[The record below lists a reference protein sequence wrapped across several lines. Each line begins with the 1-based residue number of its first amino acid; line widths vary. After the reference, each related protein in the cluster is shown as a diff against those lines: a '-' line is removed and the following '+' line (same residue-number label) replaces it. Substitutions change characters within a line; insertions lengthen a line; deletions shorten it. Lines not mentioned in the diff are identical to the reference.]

1 MLMNGGVAVV
11 VGSGAGIGR
20 EIALRMGAEGADVVL
35 AGRSTAEMEEVAG
48 LLRAGGRRALVVPV
62 DLTDPSS
69 ITAAAD
75 RTLAEFGRVDA
86 LVANSGVAGPTKPLT
101 EVTLDEWDETFAVNV
116 TGTFLCAKAFLP
128 AMLESGSG
136 SVVVIGSMTG
146 KRPLLHRSPY
156 AASKM
161 ALVGLVRTLAAEVGP
176 SGVRVNLVSPGGVEG
191 PRLDRVIAGQAQ
203 AQGISEEQARA
214 QFAEGSPL
222 RRLVTAGDV
231 AETTVFLSS
240 ARAAAITG
248 QDVNVTA
255 GSVMY

>member
-1 MLMNGGVAVV
+1 MLMEDRVAVV

-20 EIALRMGAEGADVVL
+20 EIALRMGTEGADVVL
-35 AGRSTAEMEEVAG
+35 AGRSTAEMQEVAG
-48 LLRAGGRRALVVPV
+48 LLRAVGRRALVVPV
-62 DLTDPSS
+62 DLTEPSS
-69 ITAAAD
+69 VTAAAE
-75 RTLAEFGRVDA
+75 RATAEFGRVDA
-86 LVANSGVAGPTKPLT
+86 LVVNSGVAGPTKPLI
-101 EVTLDEWDETFAVNV
+101 EVGLDEWDETFAVNV

-128 AMLESGSG
+128 AMLEAGSG

-231 AETTVFLSS
+231 ADTTVFLSS
-240 ARAAAITG
+240 SRATAITG

>member
-1 MLMNGGVAVV
+1 MLMNGAVAVV

-35 AGRSTAEMEEVAG
+35 AGRSTAEMDEVAG
-48 LLRAGGRRALVVPV
+48 LLRADGRRALVVPV
-62 DLTDPSS
+62 DLRDPASV
-69 ITAAAD
+69 TAAAQ
-75 RTLAEFGRVDA
+75 RSLAEFGRVDA

-101 EVTLDEWDETFAVNV
+101 EVDQEEWDDTFAVNV

-128 AMLESGSG
+128 AMQRAGSG
-136 SVVVIGSMTG
+136 SVVVVGSMTG

-191 PRLDRVIAGQAQ
+191 PRLDRVIAGQAR
-203 AQGISEEQARA
+203 AQGITEDQARA

-231 AETTVFLSS
+231 ADTTVFLSS
-240 ARAAAITG
+240 SRAAAITG
-248 QDVNVTA
+248 QDLNVTA

>member
-1 MLMNGGVAVV
+1 MDGAVAVV

-35 AGRSTAEMEEVAG
+35 AGRSTEGMQEAAERI
-48 LLRAGGRRALVVPV
+48 RAQGRRALVTPV
-62 DLTDPSS
+62 DLRDPDSVG
-69 ITAAAD
+69 AAAARAQD
-75 RTLAEFGRVDA
+75 AFGRVDA

-101 EVTLDEWDETFAVNV
+101 EVTREEWDDTFAVNV
-116 TGTFLCAKAFLP
+116 TGAFLCCRAFLP
-128 AMLESGSG
+128 QMQRAGSG

-191 PRLDRVIAGQAQ
+191 PRLDAVVAGQAA
-203 AQGISEEQARA
+203 AQGITEERARA
-214 QFAEGSPL
+214 AIAEGSPL
-222 RRLVTAGDV
+222 RRTVTAGEV
-231 AETTVFLSS
+231 ADMTVYLSCT
-240 ARAAAITG
+240 RAGAITG
-248 QDVNVTA
+248 QDVNVSA
-255 GSVMY
+255 GAVMY